1 MNNPRFSERL
11 AILKGFDVS
20 EEELD
25 TVERRWLEEGANLDT
40 LTRIINVDGTRKKA
54 LLRAFDLPEPEAM
67 CSLLQAWR
75 FTLEIRKAVSIS
87 PRVCLTGINPE
98 GFGQPLLDTFQAF
111 QEVISSARKR
121 LIIIGYRLNDGDK
134 ALMNSLEMGMRERKL
149 EVILLTDHLLDRLRE
164 RDQNRML
171 GWLND
176 STLNFHLWSYE
187 AEDKMELMHVKC
199 MIADNSV
206 AYIGSA
212 NFSYGGSKRNIEIG
226 LIIRDGP
233 TLQALEDVFRYLTS
247 GNVDE
252 VKLINYTLLRKSDVI

>member
-1 MNNPRFSERL
+1 
-11 AILKGFDVS
+11 
-20 EEELD
+20 
-25 TVERRWLEEGANLDT
+25 
-40 LTRIINVDGTRKKA
+40 
-54 LLRAFDLPEPEAM
+54 
-67 CSLLQAWR
+67 
-75 FTLEIRKAVSIS
+75 
-87 PRVCLTGINPE
+87 
-98 GFGQPLLDTFQAF
+98 
-111 QEVISSARKR
+111 
-121 LIIIGYRLNDGDK
+121 
-134 ALMNSLEMGMRERKL
+134 
-149 EVILLTDHLLDRLRE
+149 
-164 RDQNRML
+164 ML